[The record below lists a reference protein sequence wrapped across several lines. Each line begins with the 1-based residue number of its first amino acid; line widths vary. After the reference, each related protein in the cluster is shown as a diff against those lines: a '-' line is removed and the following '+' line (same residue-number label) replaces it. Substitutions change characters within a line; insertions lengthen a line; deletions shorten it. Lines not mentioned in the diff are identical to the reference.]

1 MDKEIKHEVTIDV
14 KEAKVTE
21 QLASTSVSNSP
32 KIIYQEELKMLEDMI
47 INMEKLK
54 LIYNSESVSKD
65 KEYSSVHQSPIYV
78 TSDVSRQAENVIE
91 NMQLYTLNI
100 WSKYIKEW
108 LNMKKELI
116 QSYNIRIKGN
126 KDKKILKTLE
136 KINTQE
142 VKTEKI
148 LKELKKLMK
157 ESLEELNTAFNN
169 SK

>member
-1 MDKEIKHEVTIDV
+1 
-14 KEAKVTE
+14 
-21 QLASTSVSNSP
+21 
-32 KIIYQEELKMLEDMI
+32 
-47 INMEKLK
+47 
-54 LIYNSESVSKD
+54 
-65 KEYSSVHQSPIYV
+65 
-78 TSDVSRQAENVIE
+78 
-91 NMQLYTLNI
+91 MQLYTLNI